1 MLAFIRATAKWPIR
15 ITSAEWL
22 MPKGMNL
29 HTACSHANVFWRY
42 SDEENKSKSSICICV
57 LYQVKGTERARLNNV
72 EAGASLVNLVALP
85 LLGWL
90 WAKAGVLWF
99 VSVSWWQCDA
109 ALWGGGGN
117 ARKRV
122 WGGTLA
128 FRLLLPLGRMN
139 AYPPDGWGHE
149 SAGLVLSCCKCRTKL

>member
-1 MLAFIRATAKWPIR
+1 MFGGIR
-15 ITSAEWL
+15 
-22 MPKGMNL
+22 
-29 HTACSHANVFWRY
+29 Y
-42 SDEENKSKSSICICV
+42 EENKSKKLSRMYV
-57 LYQVKGTERARLNNV
+57 LNQVKGTEGARLNNV

-90 WAKAGVLWF
+90 WAKAGVRWF

-109 ALWGGGGN
+109 ALWSGWAMRESG
-117 ARKRV
+117 V
-122 WGGTLA
+122 WGKTLA
-128 FRLLLPLGRMN
+128 FWLLLPLGRMN